1 MEEKYGEADQANKND
16 RKAVDLVLYPPV
28 AEDDVDSVGD
38 SASDDEV
45 EPCEV
50 LSKLSSKL
58 LNTDAELHD
67 KAVDSPE
74 EEDFFEGWTLA
85 EVQKASTK
93 NNLEPVRRKSRQ
105 VPIPAGGNVDPH
117 DSENDQLFAK
127 PSQIKKK
134 KQDERKKEKQR
145 KKTVKEAKK
154 NHKQPAKPAKSNIT
168 GTRKRKLNQ
177 GLCPD
182 LLTKDSSIKPHQSDS
197 KYESAKGSAKPKL
210 VENPFFNSDA
220 SSDSEEEDDAA
231 AIPAGGNVEAEA
243 TAAIPA
249 GGNVEGSPSRRRDN
263 ANEEVEEEENHKLP
277 AKTKSQHINKT
288 RKRKSSILA
297 GGNVEAAA
305 TIPAGGN
312 VEAGPSRRRDNANE
326 EVAEKENHKQP
337 AKSNIAR
344 TKKRKAAILV
354 GGNVEAEAA
363 QEEEE
368 EVEEEGSEPVK
379 RNKRSNRSKEYDRI
393 WTSDDS
399 KVGTKVG
406 SFHQPENSY
415 NSDEVQSCRR
425 PYEFFRLFTNEDY
438 LSEIIH
444 QSRLY
449 AHQNGKSRRAGEI
462 NLDSLLCLQAVM
474 LLSGYNKVPNRRMY
488 WQDQPDTR
496 CPIVYDNIRRD
507 TLDHVISILHFV
519 DNNEESN
526 DRSVLL

>member
-28 AEDDVDSVGD
+28 AEDDIDSVGD

-105 VPIPAGGNVDPH
+105 VTIPAGGNVDPH
-117 DSENDQLFAK
+117 DSEDDQLFAK

-182 LLTKDSSIKPHQSDS
+182 LLTKDSSVKPHQSDS

-231 AIPAGGNVEAEA
+231 AIPAEGNVEA
-243 TAAIPA
+243 
-249 GGNVEGSPSRRRDN
+249 GPSRRRDN
-263 ANEEVEEEENHKLP
+263 ANEEVEEEENHKQP
-277 AKTKSQHINKT
+277 AKTKSQHITKT

-297 GGNVEAAA
+297 GGNVEAEAAA

-326 EVAEKENHKQP
+326 EVAEEENHKQP
-337 AKSNIAR
+337 AK
-344 TKKRKAAILV
+344 TKSQHI
-354 GGNVEAEAA
+354 
-363 QEEEE
+363 
-368 EVEEEGSEPVK
+368 
-379 RNKRSNRSKEYDRI
+379 
-393 WTSDDS
+393 T
-399 KVGTKVG
+399 T
-406 SFHQPENSY
+406 F
-415 NSDEVQSCRR
+415 
-425 PYEFFRLFTNEDY
+425 
-438 LSEIIH
+438 
-444 QSRLY
+444 
-449 AHQNGKSRRAGEI
+449 
-462 NLDSLLCLQAVM
+462 
-474 LLSGYNKVPNRRMY
+474 YNKSWYFRQHELY
-488 WQDQPDTR
+488 F
-496 CPIVYDNIRRD
+496 CVYLI
-507 TLDHVISILHFV
+507 
-519 DNNEESN
+519 
-526 DRSVLL
+526 